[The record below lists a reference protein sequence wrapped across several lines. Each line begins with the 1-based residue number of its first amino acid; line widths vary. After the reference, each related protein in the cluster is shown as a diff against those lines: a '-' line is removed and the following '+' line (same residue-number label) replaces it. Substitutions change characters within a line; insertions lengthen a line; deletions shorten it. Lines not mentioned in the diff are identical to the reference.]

1 MNMGKLAALICTS
14 FCVSLGCESSRAA
27 DFNPGIGDI
36 SVAWI
41 TNVTAAAGLRTKNAS
56 CSLTGDPN
64 SGGGGA
70 CGSDSSTALWANGD
84 DGDLN
89 YRKNSLYTANL
100 SVVSEL
106 LVKAPNE
113 GWKFLARGDGI
124 YDFAAAQTDRT
135 ALSDGAR
142 QQAVRNV
149 RLLDLFLEKDFSYG
163 EESGHVR
170 VGNQV
175 INWGESLYAFGGIN
189 ATNAIDVQKLYTPG
203 TLLKQVLLPAPMVE
217 LQASLPGRFSFDG
230 YYQWHWNKNRYPP
243 VGTYWSFNDVFGRG
257 AQPGSFS
264 TTNFNFSGVDAG
276 TIAGLLS
283 YNRDVVDQ
291 INQNNLNGAY
301 VGAPYYAF
309 GVPYGED
316 SSQPNA
322 KQYGLRLNYKPESIK
337 ADFSIYYLN
346 YTDKSPVLTYASFAS
361 SAVYSYLENR
371 KLYGVSANFSLGD
384 WSIGSELSYRPH
396 DAVFMSLCF
405 GDGGPTDANT
415 NLASGECKS
424 YRDFEKY
431 QFDANAQYYM
441 TQSSTPWL
449 VGALHA
455 TQAILT
461 LEATWIRYPGVD
473 PTKNYYSTVGGQK
486 IYQVVDAAGVI
497 WPDYSNSSGLGYAT
511 IAGQGT
517 RDSMGAL
524 EDLNFTFDG
533 NLIHGWAVTT
543 GVTNFQAF
551 KGYTPT
557 FSANFEVGYKS
568 SNFYALF
575 FKNPST
581 WTAGVY
587 YTMFYGGNS
596 LTQPFSDRNN
606 LGMYVTRNF

>member
-1 MNMGKLAALICTS
+1 MNKIKLEALVCAL
-14 FCVSLGCESSRAA
+14 FCLSLGYESSRAA
-27 DFNPGIGDI
+27 DFNPGIGDL
-36 SVAWI
+36 SVTWV
-41 TNVTAAAGLRTKNAS
+41 TNVTGAVGLRTKNPS

-70 CGSDSSTALWANGD
+70 CGSSANTALWANGD

-89 YRKNSLYTANL
+89 YRKGSLFTANL

-106 LVKAPNE
+106 LLKLPRE

-149 RLLDLFLEKDFSYG
+149 RLLDLFLEKDFTNG
-163 EESGHVR
+163 VQSGHVR

-189 ATNAIDVQKLYTPG
+189 TSNAIDVQKLYTPG

-217 LQASLPGRFSFDG
+217 VQTSLPGRFSFDG

-243 VGTYWSFNDVFGRG
+243 VGTFWSFNDVFGRG

-276 TIAGLLS
+276 SIAGLLS
-283 YNRDVVDQ
+283 HNRGTVDR
-291 INQNNLNGAY
+291 INQGLLNGTY
-301 VGAPYYAF
+301 FGGPYNAF
-309 GVPYGED
+309 GVPYIED
-316 SSQPNA
+316 ASQPHA
-322 KQYGLRLNYKPESIK
+322 KQYGLRLNYKPESIR
-337 ADFSIYYLN
+337 ATFSMYYLN

-361 SAVYSYLENR
+361 AGVYSYLENR
-371 KLYGVSANFSLGD
+371 HLWGASANFSVGD

-396 DAVFMSLCF
+396 DAVFMSLCY

-415 NLASGECKS
+415 NLAAGECKS
-424 YRDFEKY
+424 YRDFKKY
-431 QFDANAQYYM
+431 QFDVNGQYYM
-441 TQSSTPWL
+441 TRSTTPWL

-473 PTKNYYSTVGGQK
+473 PNKKYYRIVNGVK
-486 IYQVVDAAGVI
+486 VYQVVDAEGVT
-497 WPDYSNSSGLGYAT
+497 WPDNSNSSGLGYPT

-517 RDSMGAL
+517 RDSMGAT
-524 EDLNFTFDG
+524 EDFNFTYDG
-533 NLIHGWAVTT
+533 NLIHGWAVTP
-543 GVTNFQAF
+543 GVTLFQAF

-557 FSANFEVGYKS
+557 FSANYEVGYKS
-568 SNFYALF
+568 TNFYALL

-581 WTAGVY
+581 WTAGIN

-596 LTQPFSDRNN
+596 LTQPFADRNN
-606 LGMYVTRNF
+606 VGVFVTRNF